1 MSSAYVASN
10 KASSTLAANINTTAT
25 SITVATGEGARFPS
39 PTGGDYTLVTLQN
52 ASGQREIVC
61 IVGRST
67 DVLTVGIPGSAA
79 ANVAGRNYESIY
91 GMTAASWVIGDA
103 ISVRPTASL
112 VEDGV
117 AGLAAAVA
125 AQADATTAIAD
136 AATAQATA
144 DAALPKAGGTMTG
157 NITMGVGT
165 KLIYE
170 GTTDD
175 AFELTVDPGDP
186 TADRTQT
193 YPDMS
198 GVIAV
203 QARGADIAS
212 ASTINLAT
220 ATGDIVDVT
229 GTTAITA
236 ITLTDGIERKVRF
249 TGALTLTHGASLILP
264 GAANITTAAGDFATF
279 RGYAAG
285 VVRCT
290 AYQPASGAP
299 VSGASVFT
307 DTYDSGEQTISTSG
321 TLDLTHGLGAI
332 PKVVMFTAKCLTGE
346 LGFSAGDELYL
357 GGGGNAYNGSGSS
370 NRQGFSATLS
380 STNIYI
386 RFSDE
391 AAALGTIRKD
401 SGDFGGMTNA
411 NWAFIVR
418 AYV

>member
-1 MSSAYVASN
+1 MSYVASN
-10 KASSTLAANINTTAT
+10 KASSTLAANINATAT

-79 ANVAGRNYESIY
+79 ANAAGRNYESIY

-193 YPDMS
+193 YQDATGKIALV
-198 GVIAV
+198 GVKEVIGCFPAAAMKV
-203 QARGADIAS
+203 QATSGAAVLAWDESSTNKVMTGYLAFDAATQEYAQFSFRAPNALDES
-212 ASTINLAT
+212 AGFTARFVWKHPAT
-220 ATGDIVDVT
+220 TTNFGVTWKIQMQAQGDDDT
-229 GTTAITA
+229 LDSAWGTA
-236 ITLTDGIERKVRF
+236 EKVSQ
-249 TGALTLTHGASLILP
+249 TGASETKRYITGETTVITP
-264 GAANITTAAGDFATF
+264 GGSWAAGDEICVRVYRDPADGSDNMAVDAHLIEVVLMAT
-279 RGYAAG
+279 YA
-285 VVRCT
+285 
-290 AYQPASGAP
+290 
-299 VSGASVFT
+299 VSA
-307 DTYDSGEQTISTSG
+307 
-321 TLDLTHGLGAI
+321 
-332 PKVVMFTAKCLTGE
+332 
-346 LGFSAGDELYL
+346 
-357 GGGGNAYNGSGSS
+357 
-370 NRQGFSATLS
+370 
-380 STNIYI
+380 
-386 RFSDE
+386 E
-391 AAALGTIRKD
+391 A
-401 SGDFGGMTNA
+401 
-411 NWAFIVR
+411 
-418 AYV
+418 